1 MSAVSKKLIP
11 ASTALVRIGR
21 LASSFSVQSAMP
33 PKLMQPRQSRDTW
46 VPVDPMRVNFIGPI
60 LVLEMLEVRG
70 FGADARAGP
79 ARALQI
85 GGSRPLA
92 PPVSLD
98 ALVGQPEPVRRRGG
112 LPEHVDRD
120 AAA

>member
-46 VPVDPMRVNFIGPI
+46 VPVDPMRVNFMVPI
-60 LVLEMLEVRG
+60 LVWEMLEGAR
-70 FGADARAGP
+70 FGAKAEARIEGA
-79 ARALQI
+79 
-85 GGSRPLA
+85 
-92 PPVSLD
+92 
-98 ALVGQPEPVRRRGG
+98 
-112 LPEHVDRD
+112 
-120 AAA
+120 